1 MTECCVWWFWYE
13 NGVRRGGILALVL
26 FRFYITVVIKL
37 TSIGC
42 GSNIG
47 GIFVNLSCYADD
59 VVLLAPSWIDSINVL
74 QKEAALMILWNSLYD
89 T

>member
-1 MTECCVWWFWYE
+1 
-13 NGVRRGGILALVL
+13 LALVL

-37 TSIGC
+37 TSIGY

-59 VVLLAPSWIDSINVL
+59 VVLLVPSWIDSINVL
-74 QKEAALMILWNSLYD
+74 QKEAALMIL
-89 T
+89 

>member
-1 MTECCVWWFWYE
+1 MTECCFWWFWYE

-37 TSIGC
+37 TSIGY